1 MADGVADQFP
11 STPKRPMILFY
22 NQFFGSEPLLTDLAP
37 QDLDAFCW
45 DRSLFADA
53 DAVVFHIPDLVL
65 DTSNL
70 TDFLRLEKPT
80 AQMWIAWSMESAAN
94 YPILKNPA
102 FLSRFD
108 LVMSHAR
115 TADIW
120 CPHYPPWATWV
131 EALNRPL
138 PAKTEKS
145 PVVMFQSA
153 SHNNSQRIEY
163 ARELMRK
170 INVDSYGRILQ
181 TKSLSEVDQGRT
193 TKLATIARYKFCL
206 SLENAF
212 EVDYVTEKFFD
223 PLLVGTIPVYRGA
236 PNITQF
242 SPGKYAFINAADFSS
257 ASELA
262 LYLKALDRDDEAYQR
277 FLRWRQEPLFLS
289 FQADLDAVR
298 VPAFKRLVEI
308 VRRRSRQH

>member
-1 MADGVADQFP
+1 
-11 STPKRPMILFY
+11 MILFY
-22 NQFFGSEPLLTDLAP
+22 NEFFGSKPLLTDLAP
-37 QDLDAFCW
+37 QDLDVFCW

-65 DTSNL
+65 ETFNL
-70 TDFLRLEKPT
+70 TDFLRLEKPSG
-80 AQMWIAWSMESAAN
+80 QIWIAWSMESVGN
-94 YPILKNPA
+94 YPTLITPA

-115 TADIW
+115 TAAIW
-120 CPHYPPWATWV
+120 CPYYPPWATWV

-145 PVVMFQSA
+145 SVVMFQSA

-163 ARELMRK
+163 ARELMRE
-170 INVDSYGRILQ
+170 IPVDSYGLIL
-181 TKSLSEVDQGRT
+181 KNRSLPEIDQGRT

-206 SLENAF
+206 SLENAL

-223 PLLVGTIPVYRGA
+223 PLLVGTVPVYRGA
-236 PNITQF
+236 PNITGF
-242 SPGKYAFINAADFSS
+242 APGKYAFINAADFSS

-277 FLRWRQEPLFLS
+277 FLRWRREPLFPS

-298 VPAFKRLVEI
+298 VPPFKRLVEI
-308 VRRRSRQH
+308 VRRRSR